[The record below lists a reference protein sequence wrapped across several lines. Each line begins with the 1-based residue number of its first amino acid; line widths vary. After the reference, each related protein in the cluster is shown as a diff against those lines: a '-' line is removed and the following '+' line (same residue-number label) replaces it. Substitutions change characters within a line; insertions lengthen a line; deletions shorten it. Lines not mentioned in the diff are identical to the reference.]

1 MGTIFTERDE
11 IMNLIEK
18 GIKGAW
24 DKTKSF
30 FI

>member
-11 IMNLIEK
+11 IMNLIET
-18 GIKGAW
+18 GIKGSW

-30 FI
+30 